1 MRASTETSNPSWLQR
16 SKWCK
21 SSWTNYWYCCSPQLH
36 EQDNAPCSQ
45 HHGHCPSH
53 LSDSKVCTERL
64 RDIHGGLGQISDL
77 ANTGEIFEALT
88 AEEISSAHSW
98 LVDVS
103 HLMLALAAASKL
115 VILAAQVRTETWH
128 LGQITTDNWLLSGWE
143 FPDCSPRRQQS
154 RRSINPARRD
164 GQVRGLFLF
173 LVDVNIS
180 LLSFRLESVS
190 TWEFHSCY
198 KIPGGCQ
205 SSLFS
210 IQETISEKT
219 SSLVGRVSRNSWWQA
234 PG

>member
-1 MRASTETSNPSWLQR
+1 MLLFSPVTWAGQCSVFSTPRSLSISSVGLQ
-16 SKWCK
+16 SLH
-21 SSWTNYWYCCSPQLH
+21 WTPTRYTWWVGSDLRLDKYWW
-36 EQDNAPCSQ
+36 DIW
-45 HHGHCPSH
+45 G
-53 LSDSKVCTERL
+53 SDSGGDLFCPLLVGGRL
-64 RDIHGGLGQISDL
+64 SPHVGPGSRQQTCHSGCS
-77 ANTGEIFEALT
+77 GENWEL
-88 AEEISSAHSW
+88 
-98 LVDVS
+98 
-103 HLMLALAAASKL
+103 
-115 VILAAQVRTETWH
+115 R
-128 LGQITTDNWLLSGWE
+128 QITTDNWLLSGWE

-219 SSLVGRVSRNSWWQA
+219 SSLVGCVSRNSWWQA